1 MANSAQKIESVDFLN
16 CFILKKVT
24 IPNDSKLEVIEDNV
38 FNCAQVLVF
47 IVPPKV
53 KIIKRGAFTDC
64 SKFLWIWILK
74 EFRANYNWIE
84 CIHKHIDGRSLFSS
98 KSWELRWQNICEWN
112 ISRFQ
117 RKTSICLSFIKQW
130 LLKRQTLNHSKI
142 EFDKDCQLFYIGD
155 YAFAF
160 SIVQSLTFPANV
172 TKVSKVT
179 LSCYSKLNLV
189 IFMSETFFI
198 D

>member
-1 MANSAQKIESVDFLN
+1 MTTVVLSHENEHFKYLDEGHKVFFGKSKENLNHFDPIVFACRDISSVSIPSIVKYIKTFAFYGCDKLKSVTIDSNSELVSIERNTFSNSALKNIFIPKSVKYTHKKAFL
-16 CFILKKVT
+16 
-24 IPNDSKLEVIEDNV
+24 
-38 FNCAQVLVF
+38 
-47 IVPPKV
+47 
-53 KIIKRGAFTDC
+53 DC
-64 SKFLWIWILK
+64 KNL
-74 EFRANYNWIE
+74 
-84 CIHKHIDGRSLFSS
+84 
-98 KSWELRWQNICEWN
+98 
-112 ISRFQ
+112 
-117 RKTSICLSFIKQW
+117 
-130 LLKRQTLNHSKI
+130 SKI